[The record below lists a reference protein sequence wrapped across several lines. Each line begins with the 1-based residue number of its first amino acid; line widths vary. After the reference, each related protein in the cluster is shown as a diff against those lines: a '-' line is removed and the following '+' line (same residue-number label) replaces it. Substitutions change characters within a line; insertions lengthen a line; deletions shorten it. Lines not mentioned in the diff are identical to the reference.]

1 MKLKFGVTDWWTLT
15 NIEHSIRV
23 GPCKEEKINAY
34 RREIA
39 QKMMDGLAR
48 AIRAEI
54 NRAKMAGEP
63 TEGRVTFELDLKLE
77 RFDMPEPKQH
87 SRRSMLA
94 EFEEILGKKP
104 PAKLL
109 EW

>member
-15 NIEHSIRV
+15 RIEHSIRA
-23 GPCKEEKINAY
+23 GSCKDDKIAAY
-34 RREIA
+34 RKEMER
-39 QKMMDGLAR
+39 KVLDGIAR

-54 NRAKMAGEP
+54 NRAEMAGEP
-63 TEGRVTFELDLKLE
+63 VGGRVTFELDLKLE
-77 RFDMPEPKQH
+77 RFDVPEPKQH
-87 SRRSMLA
+87 TRSMLA

-104 PAKLL
+104 PAQLL